1 MAREHGGIRLWLPS
15 WTKVRS
21 RLSIITLAVS
31 LGGVAYAP
39 TRASAKDAAPAPA
52 LRWVTSESEALR
64 LAAERAQPVL
74 IDFWAD
80 WCAAC
85 DALDRLVWSDQ
96 QVREAA
102 RHFIAVRL
110 DGSLSSASARDGRF
124 DRAADRYRVLGLPT
138 VILTDARGRVLDHI
152 IGVVSADEMVRRL
165 QAAERSCTAVMA
177 CR

>member
-1 MAREHGGIRLWLPS
+1 MSREHEGIRLWLPS
-15 WTKVRS
+15 LVKSRS
-21 RLSIITLAVS
+21 RLWISLAI
-31 LGGVAYAP
+31 LLAGAAYAP
-39 TRASAKDAAPAPA
+39 TRASAQVAAAAPA
-52 LRWVTSESEALR
+52 LRWLSSESEALR
-64 LAAERAQPVL
+64 LAADRAQPVL

-96 QVREAA
+96 QVRKAA

-110 DGSLSSASARDGRF
+110 DGSASSATAKDGRF
-124 DRAADRYRVLGLPT
+124 DRAADRYRIRRLPT

-165 QAAERSCTAVMA
+165 RAAEQACTAVMA